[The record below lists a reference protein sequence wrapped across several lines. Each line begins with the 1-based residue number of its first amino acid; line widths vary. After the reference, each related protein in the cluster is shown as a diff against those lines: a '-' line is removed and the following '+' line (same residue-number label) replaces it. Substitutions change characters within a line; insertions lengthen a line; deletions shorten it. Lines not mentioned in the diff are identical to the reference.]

1 MVVKGA
7 AAQSA
12 NLQEW
17 QDSAGSAYSFIDQT
31 GALHLGT
38 GSTTYPYNLVVTTGD
53 VYIRDS
59 LYIGEEKNATGGSNT
74 ALIELTSYSSNKIV
88 FNSHNGWS
96 KYEIRA
102 GVNSELVFENKS
114 SNTTTFPFA
123 FRNTVGTAGNKAQIV
138 VQDGIG
144 FGNSAGTTSSNL
156 IGSVLATTNEDN
168 RLNDLEFSFKQNQ
181 NDIDVSGRFIFTRQG
196 DLHATG
202 NINAIYGT
210 VTSASGVF
218 NTGEI
223 EKLTV
228 DNGTASALNVSG
240 TTLMAGTGV
249 ILDVQTTGGT
259 TLFAVEDTTETTLVV
274 NSQDGQT
281 SHPFEVRDAF
291 GITAASIDVSGNISG
306 NHLSFGDGTTQTT
319 AATASG
325 PPAVVSDTGT
335 AITMV
340 CNTHAD
346 KYLRTTANSAVTIT
360 FPSGLGCD
368 ANSEFT
374 FEQAGSGQITVTG
387 AAGVTINTSST
398 TKTYTQFSVISMK
411 QVATDTYTLFGD
423 TASF

>member
-1 MVVKGA
+1 MGNGGIRILDIGNEHYQMDLGLQFTSSGVGALSYTPDAIIRTSGTSTLFMYAEDGVKIMNLGELGVTNTGYTGIGTEYRDLTARTGIFTSGVRFGDGTTQTTA
-7 AAQSA
+7 AA
-12 NLQEW
+12 
-17 QDSAGSAYSFIDQT
+17 
-31 GALHLGT
+31 GAT
-38 GSTTYPYNLVVTTGD
+38 P
-53 VYIRDS
+53 
-59 LYIGEEKNATGGSNT
+59 GGSDTNIQFNNGGSFSGEST
-74 ALIELTSYSSNKIV
+74 LTWNYDTDALT
-88 FNSHNGWS
+88 
-96 KYEIRA
+96 
-102 GVNSELVFENKS
+102 
-114 SNTTTFPFA
+114 
-123 FRNTVGTAGNKAQIV
+123 
-138 VQDGIG
+138 
-144 FGNSAGTTSSNL
+144 
-156 IGSVLATTNEDN
+156 
-168 RLNDLEFSFKQNQ
+168 
-181 NDIDVSGRFIFTRQG
+181 VSG
-196 DLHATG
+196 
-202 NINAIYGT
+202 N
-210 VTSASGVF
+210 
-218 NTGEI
+218 
-223 EKLTV
+223 
-228 DNGTASALNVSG
+228 
-240 TTLMAGTGV
+240 TLMAGTGV
-249 ILDVQTTGGT
+249 ILDVKTTGGT

-274 NSQDGQT
+274 NSQNGQT

-291 GITAASIDVSGNISG
+291 GLTAASIDVSGNISG

>member
-1 MVVKGA
+1 MGNGGIRVLDVGNEFYQMDLGLQFTSGTSAGVLGYNPNAIIRTSGTNTLFMYAEDGVKIMNLGEHGVLNSGYTGIGTEYRDLTARTGIFTSGVRFGDGTTQTTA
-7 AAQSA
+7 AA
-12 NLQEW
+12 
-17 QDSAGSAYSFIDQT
+17 
-31 GALHLGT
+31 GAT
-38 GSTTYPYNLVVTTGD
+38 P
-53 VYIRDS
+53 
-59 LYIGEEKNATGGSNT
+59 GGSDTNIQFNNGGSFSGEST
-74 ALIELTSYSSNKIV
+74 LTWNYDTDALT
-88 FNSHNGWS
+88 
-96 KYEIRA
+96 
-102 GVNSELVFENKS
+102 
-114 SNTTTFPFA
+114 
-123 FRNTVGTAGNKAQIV
+123 
-138 VQDGIG
+138 
-144 FGNSAGTTSSNL
+144 
-156 IGSVLATTNEDN
+156 
-168 RLNDLEFSFKQNQ
+168 
-181 NDIDVSGRFIFTRQG
+181 VSG
-196 DLHATG
+196 
-202 NINAIYGT
+202 N
-210 VTSASGVF
+210 
-218 NTGEI
+218 
-223 EKLTV
+223 
-228 DNGTASALNVSG
+228 
-240 TTLMAGTGV
+240 TLMAGTGV
-249 ILDVQTTGGT
+249 ILDVKTTGGT

-398 TKTYTQFSVISMK
+398 TKTFTQFSVISMK

>member
-1 MVVKGA
+1 MFNVLFEVSLTTANISGNNLSADGTLTLSDEYAIHRVGHGSRIRGA
-7 AAQSA
+7 VSTQYIRWNTGGAIDIHNTWYNNGNS
-12 NLQEW
+12 NLSQG
-17 QDSAGSAYSFIDQT
+17 QGTSFYASSTKTHQFMGNGGIRILDIGNEHYQMDLGLQFT
-31 GALHLGT
+31 SSGVGALSYTPDAIIRTSGT
-38 GSTTYPYNLVVTTGD
+38 NTLFMYADDGVKIMNLAEVGVSNTGYTGIGTEYRDLTARTGIFTSGIQFGDGTVQTTAAGGGGGGTP
-53 VYIRDS
+53 
-59 LYIGEEKNATGGSNT
+59 GGSDTNIQFNNGGSFSGEST
-74 ALIELTSYSSNKIV
+74 LTWNYDTDALT
-88 FNSHNGWS
+88 
-96 KYEIRA
+96 
-102 GVNSELVFENKS
+102 
-114 SNTTTFPFA
+114 
-123 FRNTVGTAGNKAQIV
+123 
-138 VQDGIG
+138 
-144 FGNSAGTTSSNL
+144 
-156 IGSVLATTNEDN
+156 
-168 RLNDLEFSFKQNQ
+168 
-181 NDIDVSGRFIFTRQG
+181 VSG
-196 DLHATG
+196 
-202 NINAIYGT
+202 N
-210 VTSASGVF
+210 
-218 NTGEI
+218 
-223 EKLTV
+223 
-228 DNGTASALNVSG
+228 
-240 TTLMAGTGV
+240 TLMAGTGV
-249 ILDVQTTGGT
+249 ILDVKTTGGT

-274 NSQDGQT
+274 NSQNGQT

-291 GITAASIDVSGNISG
+291 GLTAASIDVSGNISG

-398 TKTYTQFSVISMK
+398 TKTFTQFSVISMK